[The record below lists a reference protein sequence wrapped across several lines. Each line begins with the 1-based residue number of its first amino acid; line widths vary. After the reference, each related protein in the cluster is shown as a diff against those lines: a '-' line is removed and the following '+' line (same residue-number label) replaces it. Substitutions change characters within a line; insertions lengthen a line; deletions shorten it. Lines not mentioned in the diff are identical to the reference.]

1 MLTTFVIGL
10 REGLEASLIV
20 GIVAAFLN
28 RHSDRRALRW
38 MWVGVASAVAV
49 CAGAA
54 MALNLAGRSM
64 SLRGRET
71 MEGALSLVA
80 VAGVSYM
87 VVWMTRHAATLRVD
101 LEGRAREAVAE
112 RSAMALVAMAFLAV
126 IREGLETA
134 IFLLA
139 TLGRTG
145 SLVGG
150 AVGALAGV
158 VVAVSIGYGIYRG
171 GVRIDLGRFLRVT
184 GVLLVL
190 VAAGL
195 VLSAVHE
202 FSEAGLVRV
211 GTRPAI
217 DLSWLVAPGTVRG
230 GLIAGFLGLQPV
242 PTYVEI
248 VAWLAFLVPM
258 VWFVTRPARNRR
270 ILPAPTG

>member
-20 GIVAAFLN
+20 GIVAAFLTRN
-28 RHSDRRALRW
+28 ADRRALRW
-38 MWVGVASAVAV
+38 MWVGVASAVTV
-49 CAGAA
+49 CVGAA
-54 MALNLAGRSM
+54 AALNLAGRSM

-71 MEGALSLVA
+71 LEGALSLVA

-87 VVWMTRHAATLRVD
+87 VVWMTRHAATLRFD
-101 LEGRAREAVAE
+101 LEGRAQAAVAE
-112 RSAMALVAMAFLAV
+112 RSAVALVAMAFLAV

-145 SLVGG
+145 SMVGG
-150 AVGALAGV
+150 AVGAVGGL

-211 GTRPAI
+211 GTRPAV
-217 DLSWLVAPGTVRG
+217 DLSWLVAPGTVRA
-230 GLIAGFLGLQPV
+230 GLISGFLGLQPV

-248 VAWLAFLVPM
+248 TAWLVFLIPM
-258 VWFVTRPARNRR
+258 IWFVTRPAGRR
-270 ILPAPTG
+270 PVAPVPVG

>member
-20 GIVAAFLN
+20 GIVAAFLTRN
-28 RHSDRRALRW
+28 ADRRALRW

-49 CAGAA
+49 CVGAA
-54 MALNLAGRSM
+54 VTLNLAGRSM

-71 MEGALSLVA
+71 LEGALSLVA

-87 VVWMTRHAATLRVD
+87 VVWMTRHAATLRFD
-101 LEGRAREAVAE
+101 LEGRAQAAVAE
-112 RSAMALVAMAFLAV
+112 RSALALVAMAFLAV

-145 SLVGG
+145 SMVGG
-150 AVGALAGV
+150 AVGAVGGV

-211 GTRPAI
+211 GTRPAV
-217 DLSWLVAPGTVRG
+217 DLSWLVAPGTIRA
-230 GLIAGFLGLQPV
+230 GLISGFLGLQPV

-248 VAWLAFLVPM
+248 IAWLAFLIPM
-258 VWFVTRPARNRR
+258 IWFVTRPAGRR
-270 ILPAPTG
+270 PVAPVPVG